1 MRATRSSCPTRPRL
15 PFHATATSFSSP
27 ARGTPAWG
35 DLPRTD
41 AVPFDAAL
49 DATSGLYLFVGAS
62 YLRYAKTVT
71 VRRPYELTSLT
82 FELIRLTTGTAS
94 ELNRRLLSGGVPA
107 LLDLS
112 TQETDEVAVV
122 VGTAGP
128 DAVGVRDGM
137 VDSDRLP
144 TGSHLDFRSAN
155 GLYYWEIFF
164 HAPFLVA
171 QALNAAQRFED
182 AKQWY
187 EYVFDP
193 TNPDSYWRFLPFL
206 TVDLEA
212 LVDTIRRGLAELG
225 GLGVG
230 TSELLTPA

>member
-1 MRATRSSCPTRPRL
+1 M
-15 PFHATATSFSSP
+15 
-27 ARGTPAWG
+27 
-35 DLPRTD
+35 
-41 AVPFDAAL
+41 
-49 DATSGLYLFVGAS
+49 
-62 YLRYAKTVT
+62 
-71 VRRPYELTSLT
+71 RRPYELTSLP

-164 HAPFLVA
+164 HAPFLIA

-212 LVDTIRRGLAELG
+212 LADTVRRELAELG
-225 GLGVG
+225 GLGVR
-230 TSELLTPA
+230 TSGLLTPGDPDARRAAHAGPGDRGQPGARHRGGAVGAAHHRRGSARARC